1 MKNPA
6 PSLSDAKAAGHR
18 LACLTAYDY
27 PTARLLDDCGLDL
40 ILVGDSL
47 GMVVLGYPDT
57 TKVTMADMLHHTR
70 AVARGVK
77 NTFVASDLP
86 AGSCITPA
94 LALEN
99 ARLLRDA
106 GADAVKIEG
115 GLECL
120 PMVEAILA
128 DGIPVIGH
136 LGMLPQRV
144 IEEGGYHIKG
154 KSPSESEPLL
164 RDAHA
169 LEQAGVSAIVL
180 ELVHPPLASLLTKEL
195 QIPTIGIGSGPDCD
209 GQILVLHDVIGLFP
223 WFRPKF
229 AEPRA
234 DIAGEIQRA
243 ARAFAKATKSVDLIS
258 K

>member
-1 MKNPA
+1 MKNTA
-6 PSLSDAKAAGHR
+6 TSLSDAKANGRR

-57 TKVTMADMLHHTR
+57 TTVTMADMLHHTR
-70 AVARGVK
+70 AVARGAQK
-77 NTFVASDLP
+77 TFVASDLP
-86 AGSCITPA
+86 AGSCVTPA
-94 LALEN
+94 LAIEN

-128 DGIPVIGH
+128 DGISVIGH

-154 KSPSESEPLL
+154 KSTAESERLL

-180 ELVHPPLASLLTKEL
+180 ELVHLPLATLLTKEL
-195 QIPTIGIGSGPDCD
+195 KCPTIGIGSGSDCD
-209 GQILVLHDVIGLFP
+209 GQILVIHDVIGLFP

-229 AEPRA
+229 AQPRA
-234 DIAGEIQRA
+234 DVASEIQRA
-243 ARAFAKATKSVDLIS
+243 AREFATATKG
-258 K
+258 

>member
-1 MKNPA
+1 
-6 PSLSDAKAAGHR
+6 
-18 LACLTAYDY
+18 
-27 PTARLLDDCGLDL
+27 
-40 ILVGDSL
+40 
-47 GMVVLGYPDT
+47 
-57 TKVTMADMLHHTR
+57 MADMLHHTR
-70 AVARGVK
+70 AVARGAQK
-77 NTFVASDLP
+77 TFVASDLP
-86 AGSCITPA
+86 AGSCVTPA
-94 LALEN
+94 LAIEN

-128 DGIPVIGH
+128 DGISVIGH

-154 KSPSESEPLL
+154 KSTAESERLL

-180 ELVHPPLASLLTKEL
+180 ELVHLPLATLLTKEL
-195 QIPTIGIGSGPDCD
+195 KCPTIGIGSGSDCD
-209 GQILVLHDVIGLFP
+209 GQILVIHDVIGLFP

-229 AEPRA
+229 AQPRA
-234 DIAGEIQRA
+234 DVASEIQRA
-243 ARAFAKATKSVDLIS
+243 AREFATATKG
-258 K
+258 

>member
-6 PSLSDAKAAGHR
+6 TSLSDAKSNGRR

-57 TKVTMADMLHHTR
+57 TTVTMADMLHHTR
-70 AVARGVK
+70 AVARGAQK
-77 NTFVASDLP
+77 TFLASDLP
-86 AGSCITPA
+86 AGSCTTPS

-154 KSPSESEPLL
+154 KSSAESERLL
-164 RDAHA
+164 RDAHV

-180 ELVHPPLASLLTKEL
+180 ELVHPPLASALTKDL
-195 QIPTIGIGSGPDCD
+195 KCPTIGIGSGPDCD

-234 DIAGEIQRA
+234 DIASEIQRA
-243 ARAFAKATKSVDLIS
+243 ARAFTAATKA
-258 K
+258 

>member
-1 MKNPA
+1 MKNTA
-6 PSLSDAKAAGHR
+6 TSLSDAKANGRR

-57 TKVTMADMLHHTR
+57 TTVTMADMLHHTR
-70 AVARGVK
+70 AVARGAQK
-77 NTFVASDLP
+77 TFVASDLP
-86 AGSCITPA
+86 AGSCVTPA
-94 LALEN
+94 LAIEN

-128 DGIPVIGH
+128 DGISVIGH

-154 KSPSESEPLL
+154 KSTAESERLL

-180 ELVHPPLASLLTKEL
+180 ELVHLPLATLLTKEL
-195 QIPTIGIGSGPDCD
+195 KCPTIGIGSGSECD
-209 GQILVLHDVIGLFP
+209 GQILVIHDVIGLFP

-229 AEPRA
+229 AKPRA
-234 DIAGEIQRA
+234 DVASEIQRA
-243 ARAFAKATKSVDLIS
+243 AREFATATKG
-258 K
+258 